1 MKYAHYDDSTK
12 EILGFYESEIH
23 DAIPLPNIKITEE
36 EWQQALQIGANKV
49 KNKKLV
55 HEAPTLPTL
64 TFEEKKKLK
73 ISELNENINKAYQA
87 YLAKYPD
94 VEIRTF
100 EEKAKESF
108 LVKKDPNTP
117 CVDTPLLCKLTAN
130 GTIEERNI
138 LAGQVF
144 EKVIENAAL
153 EKWGVMTRDAIKEA
167 GDEAT
172 LNAISI
178 EIPNLGV

>member
-1 MKYAHYDDSTK
+1 MNFQYEKIKNGEYRIFGRDYDTTH
-12 EILGFYESEIH
+12 LCSEAEAKQIV
-23 DAIPLPNIKITEE
+23 AKLEAEWLEE
-36 EWQQALQIGANKV
+36 L
-49 KNKKLV
+49 
-55 HEAPTLPTL
+55 
-64 TFEEKKKLK
+64 KKLK
-73 ISELNENINKAYQA
+73 IGELNENINKAYKA

-117 CVDTPLLCKLTAN
+117 CADTPLLCKLTAN

-153 EKWGVMTRDAIKEA
+153 EKWGVATRDAIKA
-167 GDEAT
+167 ATDEAT
-172 LNAISI
+172 LNQVSI

>member
-1 MKYAHYDDSTK
+1 MNYQYEKIQNGQYRIFGRDYNTIHLCTK
-12 EILGFYESEIH
+12 MEAEQIVAKLE
-23 DAIPLPNIKITEE
+23 A
-36 EWQQALQIGANKV
+36 QRLQE
-49 KNKKLV
+49 L
-55 HEAPTLPTL
+55 
-64 TFEEKKKLK
+64 KKLK
-73 ISELNENINKAYQA
+73 IGDLNENINAVYKAY
-87 YLAKYPD
+87 LEKYPD
-94 VEIRTF
+94 VEVRTF

-117 CVDTPLLCKLTAN
+117 CIDTPLLCKLTAN

-153 EKWGVMTRDAIKEA
+153 EKWGVVTRDAIKAAENEEA
-167 GDEAT
+167 

-178 EIPNLGV
+178 EVPSV

>member
-1 MKYAHYDDSTK
+1 MYQYEKIKNGEYRIFGRDYDTTH
-12 EILGFYESEIH
+12 LCSEAEAKQIV
-23 DAIPLPNIKITEE
+23 AQLEAEWLEE
-36 EWQQALQIGANKV
+36 L
-49 KNKKLV
+49 
-55 HEAPTLPTL
+55 
-64 TFEEKKKLK
+64 KKLK
-73 ISELNENINKAYQA
+73 IGDLNENINKAYKA

-117 CVDTPLLCKLTAN
+117 CIDTPLLCKLTAN

-153 EKWGVMTRDAIKEA
+153 EKWGVVTRDAIKAAKSEEA
-167 GDEAT
+167 

-178 EIPNLGV
+178 EVPSV

>member
-1 MKYAHYDDSTK
+1 EQISKNQYRVYGRDYNTIHLCTEQEAQ
-12 EILGFYESEIH
+12 EIVATLE
-23 DAIPLPNIKITEE
+23 A
-36 EWQQALQIGANKV
+36 EWLQE
-49 KNKKLV
+49 L
-55 HEAPTLPTL
+55 
-64 TFEEKKKLK
+64 KKLK
-73 ISELNENINKAYQA
+73 IGDLNENINAVYKAY
-87 YLAKYPD
+87 LEKYPD

-117 CVDTPLLCKLTAN
+117 CVDTPLLCRLTPN

-144 EKVIENAAL
+144 EKVVENAAL
-153 EKWGVMTRDAIKEA
+153 EKWGVQTRDAIKAAENEEA
-167 GDEAT
+167 
-172 LNAISI
+172 LNQISI